1 MREGLGNR
9 PHFNQ
14 NYVFTFL
21 RASVRETKQ
30 TCFTFYAKFPHDRRT
45 MQILPKTAKTWGQ
58 YCWKLCGGRADTVL
72 LETTEMCP
80 SCVKHNNTN
89 SLSWSA
95 LLSSLVPS
103 SKIILSDAGAQN
115 SRIVPRSMTRAYTKS
130 TEIESN
136 SSFACSEPPVISG
149 SICQT
154 SNTAKGNF
162 FFLLSYFWSHPM
174 MVPLL
179 PSPSHAVKTWAWC
192 SHHLPGNLLPCRV
205 GGLQHAWISPP
216 VLALEHAA
224 LSCRWSLCHSAWEK
238 RWGCWHTRALGD
250 TSLTISG
257 SIYHF

>member
-103 SKIILSDAGAQN
+103 SKILLSDAGAQN
-115 SRIVPRSMTRAYTKS
+115 SRI
-130 TEIESN
+130 
-136 SSFACSEPPVISG
+136 SG
-149 SICQT
+149 
-154 SNTAKGNF
+154 
-162 FFLLSYFWSHPM
+162 
-174 MVPLL
+174 
-179 PSPSHAVKTWAWC
+179 
-192 SHHLPGNLLPCRV
+192 V
-205 GGLQHAWISPP
+205 GGAILELAMSLSPWP
-216 VLALEHAA
+216 DLTD
-224 LSCRWSLCHSAWEK
+224 S
-238 RWGCWHTRALGD
+238 GPGD
-250 TSLTISG
+250 VGDKASS
-257 SIYHF
+257 